1 MEMWIIWKF
10 VISLNQVTAACNL
23 FVLKCSIKWY
33 ILIYMYEY
41 IFSFLHKGDE
51 SFLALI
57 FGSLFVWCWSVN
69 FLNFDLSSDWLS
81 VRFFIEFS
89 TTCPGQDSTKHV
101 TKHPQGK
108 YLNFLHIFY
117 QLLLQSQFLNNFF
130 TLKVF
135 LGMGKAC
142 EFFNKEPETHIK
154 ELHFY
159 IMTSGTQRKY
169 FNSMKLSLCLWLLCM
184 HAIPY
189 MFINSMSKTIPILIW
204 FFSLKSNCQ
213 LLNRKQTDL
222 QMNKKKLVEFFFYK

>member
-10 VISLNQVTAACNL
+10 VISLNQDTAACNL

-81 VRFFIEFS
+81 VRFFNWIFNYLSRARFNETCHKASIGQISKLFTYFLS
-89 TTCPGQDSTKHV
+89 TSS
-101 TKHPQGK
+101 
-108 YLNFLHIFY
+108 LE
-117 QLLLQSQFLNNFF
+117 FLNNFF

-169 FNSMKLSLCLWLLCM
+169 FNSMKLSLCLWFLCM

-189 MFINSMSKTIPILIW
+189 MFINSMSKTIPLLIC
-204 FFSLKSNCQ
+204 FFFLKSNCQ

-222 QMNKKKLVEFFFYK
+222 QMNKKNLLEFFFYK